1 MTRSPEL
8 SAVHQQK
15 SLVTSPTR
23 CTATLLAVVFSSPSI
38 LKFWKTPTVTVCPTN
53 SPKTIQ
59 LRANLLKIW
68 TMTVT
73 VLLTFQKPELESTME
88 LQTWE
93 QTRLILIRMMTVSVT
108 VQTMFCRNVSVV
120 LTQIRL
126 EPVHSDLRSWSTIR

>member
-1 MTRSPEL
+1 
-8 SAVHQQK
+8 
-15 SLVTSPTR
+15 
-23 CTATLLAVVFSSPSI
+23 
-38 LKFWKTPTVTVCPTN
+38 
-53 SPKTIQ
+53 
-59 LRANLLKIW
+59 
-68 TMTVT
+68 MTVT